1 MTTTVNGLSWSWI
14 VMGATVPALVALILA
29 MPLWRRN
36 QATLGSIAG
45 TVVIFGSAIGL
56 ILREYV
62 VLDRLSQDCLD
73 AGSVCWPAPTAFTRF
88 AIYAAVAM
96 LEVFALFI
104 ISLKF
109 EERRR
114 RRDYAPEWQR

>member
-1 MTTTVNGLSWSWI
+1 MMTSVNGLSWSWI
-14 VMGATVPALVALILA
+14 ALGATVPALIALILA
-29 MPLWRRN
+29 MPLWRRS
-36 QATLGSIAG
+36 QAVLGSIAG

-62 VLDRLSQDCLD
+62 VLDGLSQDCLD
-73 AGSVCWPAPTAFTRF
+73 AGSICWPVPTAFTRF

-96 LEVFALFI
+96 FEVFVLFI
-104 ISLKF
+104 LSLKF